1 MSDLIFENEWCH
13 ITDHSIREECHSHYK
28 WVIKEEDIHTD
39 DMMYE
44 MESGVMDNLRMVSND
59 FELDGY
65 FEDVDFTELERLIKK
80 YSKDVINNNRIGVQ

>member
-1 MSDLIFENEWCH
+1 MSDLIFENEWCR
-13 ITDHSIREECHSHYK
+13 ITDHNIREECHSHYK
-28 WVIKEEDIHTD
+28 WVIKEEDIHPD

-44 MESGVMDNLRMVSND
+44 MESGVMDNLRMDTND

-80 YSKDVINNNRIGVQ
+80 YSKEVINNNRIGV